1 MALTNAEKQA
11 AHRARQREA
20 LDTQAG
26 TIADQQQTIAAMQK
40 QIEKLTAQV
49 QTGIEERHAL
59 EIKLLKLQAAK
70 RK

>member
-20 LDTQAG
+20 IDSQAV
-26 TIADQQQTIAAMQK
+26 TILEQQRTIEALQK
-40 QIEKLTAQV
+40 QLEKLTAQV